1 MRFSTSSALLA
12 LPLLASAQ
20 GEQFEQYKAQ
30 FQNFLGQFGSYV
42 PNPSKHDPV
51 GAAEAKL
58 GEMKLNVLTLDN
70 WKDTLYEPVKPE
82 STKPEEWWVLIS
94 GGNKTCFGHC
104 LKVEEAFNQTAAKLA
119 VLPDAPHVGFVN
131 CDDQPILCN
140 AWSAGAGSVW
150 LFEMLPPPAPVDIYI
165 KRMNLST
172 TDSDTFLELYK
183 TREDKSQFH
192 KKDGYFH
199 PFNGELAQYGL
210 AVPLAYALWG
220 LSVVPSWAM
229 MLIVSFVSRTFMSRR
244 MAPPPGAPSAGGA
257 APRR

>member
-1 MRFSTSSALLA
+1 MV
-12 LPLLASAQ
+12 
-20 GEQFEQYKAQ
+20 
-30 FQNFLGQFGSYV
+30 GSL
-42 PNPSKHDPV
+42 S
-51 GAAEAKL
+51 
-58 GEMKLNVLTLDN
+58 
-70 WKDTLYEPVKPE
+70 E
-82 STKPEEWWVLIS
+82 SRWIWFDVRANHAT
-94 GGNKTCFGHC
+94 GHC

-119 VLPDAPHVGFVN
+119 VRPDAPHVGFVN

-150 LFEMLPPPAPVDIYI
+150 LFEMLPPPAPIDIYI

-172 TDSDTFLELYK
+172 TDSDTFLDLYK

-229 MLIVSFVSRTFMSRR
+229 MLVVSFVSRTFM
-244 MAPPPGAPSAGGA
+244 
-257 APRR
+257 